1 MTHTRSAL
9 ALAAALLVASCT
21 DLKEYP
27 VTGVTSGYFN
37 TQAGAEAATLGTYA
51 GLRGIYGGE
60 NEVRLFMVGTDSWE
74 KGEQFDASGAG
85 FFNDYTPQFT
95 STEGTGTIQGMW
107 QNAYSSI
114 NTANTAIASISA
126 STTLTPTL
134 KNTRLAENRF
144 LRALYYFDLVR
155 TYGALQ
161 INLDPTQGV
170 SIEAHRS
177 PVDSVYSVVIIPDL

>member
-1 MTHTRSAL
+1 MTHTRSVL
-9 ALAAALLVASCT
+9 ALAAVLLVASCT

-27 VTGVTSGYFN
+27 VTGVTAGYF
-37 TQAGAEAATLGTYA
+37 TTPAGAEAATLGTYA

-60 NEVRLFMVGTDSWE
+60 NEIRLFMVGTDSWE

-85 FFNDYTPQFT
+85 FFNDYTVQFT
-95 STEGTGTIQGMW
+95 STEGSGTIQGMW

-114 NTANTAIASISA
+114 NTANTAIASITA

-144 LRALYYFDLVR
+144 LRAMYYFELVR
-155 TYGALQ
+155 TYGAVHLT
-161 INLDPTQGV
+161 LEPTQGV
-170 SIEAHRS
+170 SIQAHRT
-177 PVDSVYSVVIIPDL
+177 PADSIYSAAI